1 VIQQKGDEVF
11 MDVNNRSVFT
21 ETTRRSHLALAW
33 SSFNL
38 VLVLCGGCAVAPR
51 QETRLFATAFTTFD
65 GASQPLFDDLAIAER
80 RQGKQTAETLA
91 KSNAKKSN
99 DGDAIG
105 SESTKLGGCQNVWKI
120 VSKKA
125 DVGYIAG
132 LCVSDASYFSEIGDP
147 PATRAFR
154 AGVRLIG
161 EYADVLVTLAE
172 GRNVDEAAAQVQAL
186 GGTIAGLASMASGPG
201 ATAGMT
207 AVLAALDPLIK
218 EAAQQR
224 NIEEMKRL
232 LLNGAPHV
240 KKLIQALRAAAP
252 EMFEMLI
259 KTSATT
265 LALDDKASGNPE
277 IAKGPL
283 ERIATYRIAVSNYVI
298 LLDQLEETFDELVTA
313 IKQPRN
319 GASLAFIARRSAELS
334 ANAVAW
340 RKVYSTI
347 RTGTE

>member
-1 VIQQKGDEVF
+1 

-21 ETTRRSHLALAW
+21 ETTRRSHLALVW

-38 VLVLCGGCAVAPR
+38 VVVLCGGCAVAPR

-80 RQGKQTAETLA
+80 RQGKRTVEILA
-91 KSNAKKSN
+91 KANAKKTDSKETPTATK
-99 DGDAIG
+99 D
-105 SESTKLGGCQNVWKI
+105 TKLGDCQNVWQI
-120 VSKKA
+120 VNEKA
-125 DVGYIAG
+125 KVGYIAG
-132 LCVSDASYFSEIGDP
+132 LCVSDAPYFSEIGDP
-147 PATRAFR
+147 PATRGFR
-154 AGVRLIG
+154 DGVRLIG

-172 GRNVDEAAAQVQAL
+172 GRNVDEAAAQVQAI
-186 GGTIAGLASMASGPG
+186 GGTIAGLASTASGPA

-232 LLNGAPHV
+232 VLNGAPYV
-240 KKLIQALRAAAP
+240 KKLIESLRAAAP
-252 EMFEMLI
+252 EMFATLI
-259 KTSATT
+259 RTPAT
-265 LALDDKASGNPE
+265 LAISPKALDDPE
-277 IAKGPL
+277 VAKEPL
-283 ERIATYRIAVSNYVI
+283 ERIAAYRIVVSNYVI
-298 LLDQLEETFDELVTA
+298 LLQQLEETFDELVA
-313 IKQPRN
+313 AVKQPRS

>member
-1 VIQQKGDEVF
+1 
-11 MDVNNRSVFT
+11 MDINNRSVFT
-21 ETTRRSHLALAW
+21 EMTRRSHLALAW

-80 RQGKQTAETLA
+80 RQGKLTAEKLA
-91 KSNAKKSN
+91 KSNAEKTDDSVGMSTTLTAIKDTST
-99 DGDAIG
+99 GD
-105 SESTKLGGCQNVWKI
+105 CQNVWQEVNEK
-120 VSKKA
+120 
-125 DVGYIAG
+125 VGYIAN
-132 LCVSDASYFSEIGDP
+132 LCVSDARYFSEIGDP

-154 AGVRLIG
+154 TGVRLIG

-201 ATAGMT
+201 AAAGTT

-218 EAAQQR
+218 EAAQQK

-240 KKLIQALRAAAP
+240 KKLIEVLRAPGAP

-259 KTSATT
+259 KASGT
-265 LALDDKASGNPE
+265 LAVSKKALDDPE
-277 IAKGPL
+277 VAKGPL
-283 ERIATYRIAVSNYVI
+283 ERIAAYRIAVSNYVI
-298 LLDQLEETFDELVTA
+298 LLDQLEETFDELVAA